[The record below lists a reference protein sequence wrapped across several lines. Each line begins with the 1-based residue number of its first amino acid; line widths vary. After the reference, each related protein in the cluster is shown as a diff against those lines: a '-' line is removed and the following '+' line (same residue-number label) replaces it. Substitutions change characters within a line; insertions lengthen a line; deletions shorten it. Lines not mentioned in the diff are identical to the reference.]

1 MAKTKKQRQ
10 NEFKKHLLYDQ
21 NVLFMNILFTTL
33 LRLLNIIQFELEFK
47 ISFSEKNILDSS
59 GECCHKRKLWMQM
72 EIASSNILVGSA
84 GTSN

>member
-1 MAKTKKQRQ
+1 MNSRNTYYMTKIYY
-10 NEFKKHLLYDQ
+10 FL
-21 NVLFMNILFTTL
+21 NILFTNL
-33 LRLLNIIQFELEFK
+33 LQLLKIIQFELEFK

-72 EIASSNILVGSA
+72 KIASSNISVGSA